1 MPLTRDQYPDFP
13 FSHGNSA
20 TATLRLENFHLAVG
34 NLRCFDATKNTPD
47 KKPYFNWFDQDNCFI
62 AGARKSPPY
71 TEIFWILWLKIATN
85 LGDAAKD
92 IFEADT
98 SAEIDAL
105 RRKTIK
111 LDVAEGNEIITK
123 EFSFITP
130 DLRAMVDNI
139 CYMAVYGHNSLF
151 EQRVPLARR
160 TAFREYA
167 LKSARDNED
176 EFYISWKRYRA
187 ANPFKGA
194 GGRADS
200 DESESEKIMKLLGG
214 DSDED
219 EAANSAAAASAAAA
233 PAQAAAAPAH
243 APGDD
248 SALASG

>member
-1 MPLTRDQYPDFP
+1 MGLMPMTRDQYPDFP

-20 TATLRLENFHLAVG
+20 TPTMRLENFHLAVG

-62 AGARKSPPY
+62 AAARRAPPY
-71 TEIFWILWLKIATN
+71 TEIFWILWLKISTN
-85 LGDAAKD
+85 LGDSAKE

-105 RRKTIK
+105 RKKTIK
-111 LDVAEGNEIITK
+111 LDVAEGTDIVTK

-130 DLRAMVDNI
+130 DLRAMIDNI
-139 CYMAVYGHNSLF
+139 CFMAVYGHNSLF

-176 EFYISWKRYRA
+176 EFYSCWKRYRA

-219 EAANSAAAASAAAA
+219 EAAGSAPAAAAADA
-233 PAQAAAAPAH
+233 PAVAQA
-243 APGDD
+243 DD
-248 SALASG
+248 SAQGNGSD

>member
-1 MPLTRDQYPDFP
+1 
-13 FSHGNSA
+13 
-20 TATLRLENFHLAVG
+20 
-34 NLRCFDATKNTPD
+34 
-47 KKPYFNWFDQDNCFI
+47 
-62 AGARKSPPY
+62 
-71 TEIFWILWLKIATN
+71 LKIATN
-85 LGDAAKD
+85 LGDSSKE

-98 SAEIDAL
+98 YAEIDAL
-105 RRKTIK
+105 QRKTIK

-139 CYMAVYGHNSLF
+139 CYMAVYGHNTLF

-167 LKSARDNED
+167 LKAARDNED

-248 SALASG
+248 AALASG

>member
-1 MPLTRDQYPDFP
+1 MPMTRDQYPDFP
-13 FSHGNSA
+13 FSHGISA

-92 IFEADT
+92 ISEADT

-111 LDVAEGNEIITK
+111 LDVAEGSEIITK

-139 CYMAVYGHNSLF
+139 CYMAVYGHNTLF

-167 LKSARDNED
+167 LKTARDNED

-214 DSDED
+214 DSDGD
-219 EAANSAAAASAAAA
+219 EAAADPPAAS
-233 PAQAAAAPAH
+233 AAAAPAH